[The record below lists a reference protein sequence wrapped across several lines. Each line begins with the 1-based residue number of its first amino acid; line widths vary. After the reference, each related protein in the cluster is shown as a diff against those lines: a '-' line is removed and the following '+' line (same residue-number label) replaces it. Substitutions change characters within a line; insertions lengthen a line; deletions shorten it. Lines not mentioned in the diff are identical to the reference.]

1 VGGQYGHFF
10 DHVEDAFAVSDNLC
24 IECGELFQKFPARQL
39 SSPTMRSTDQPVD
52 GRHPLH
58 RHRVEECGFFFQNER
73 FYKRFEDW
81 ITTIRKLNG
90 SIWAATQSLR
100 QIARVANF
108 EILKE
113 NIANWIYLP
122 NSQAKTSTDLCGDM
136 FGLTKDQIQ
145 MISDAVPNRD
155 YLWIT
160 NVQTRML
167 QTAFNDEMVSMLRS
181 DGVAQSI
188 CDTHYASGEP
198 DWQDRYVREMLARA
212 A

>member
-1 VGGQYGHFF
+1 
-10 DHVEDAFAVSDNLC
+10 
-24 IECGELFQKFPARQL
+24 
-39 SSPTMRSTDQPVD
+39 M
-52 GRHPLH
+52 
-58 RHRVEECGFFFQNER
+58 
-73 FYKRFEDW
+73 
-81 ITTIRKLNG
+81 
-90 SIWAATQSLR
+90 
-100 QIARVANF
+100 ANF

-122 NSQAKTSTDLCGDM
+122 NSQAKTSPELYGDK

-160 NVQTRML
+160 NTQTRML